1 MSVPETV
8 YYIPNFLT
16 KDDVVMLLEKVYN
29 VPKPKWKNLNNRRLQ
44 NWGGLPHPK
53 GMVLESLPP
62 WLQTHC
68 TKLEKEGLFSG
79 THINHVLVNE
89 YKPGQGIMAHVD
101 GPLFTP
107 LIATLNLGSSCLLKF
122 QTRDSDTDHLKDEFS
137 LFLEEGSVLV
147 QTGEVYERFLHGIEE
162 VEEDLVSEYV
172 ANLGLCHGVSV
183 GDVVKR
189 GTRVSLTIRSVP
201 KVVKFKLRL

>member
-1 MSVPETV
+1 MSGHYVPDSNIFRTT
-8 YYIPNFLT
+8 ILQPPTNC
-16 KDDVVMLLEKVYN
+16 LLSELSVLAPFCCPMKC
-29 VPKPKWKNLNNRRLQ
+29 K
-44 NWGGLPHPK
+44 HFHA

-62 WLQTHC
+62 WLKTHC

-79 THINHVLVNE
+79 SHINHVLVNE
-89 YKPGQGIMAHVD
+89 YTPGQGIMPHVD

-162 VEEDLVSEYV
+162 VEEDLVSEDV
-172 ANLGLCHGVSV
+172 ANLGLCHGVCL